1 MEQSGGRSRIL
12 CWELVG
18 LICFAGGDTS
28 KQGNPGKPGNPGN
41 PGKPGK
47 PGKPWKPWKPM
58 KPKENEEKQGDP
70 LQSTKE
76 ILSNQWDSFLNRGNT
91 LPLSGNAKRLR
102 VMVGIV
108 LLVEDIVCWRGSDTE
123 GTKGNE
129 GRRWRGVGPAGRPS
143 LFSFGGSV
151 ILKSDSNMTKEEA
164 KEKFGDNIINE
175 LLSLGAE
182 PTNVCRNDDIVEWC
196 SDGCIKVGDIE
207 VWAYYYFYEGENPD
221 LCNWEDRMKIDTK
234 ECFW

>member
-1 MEQSGGRSRIL
+1 
-12 CWELVG
+12 
-18 LICFAGGDTS
+18 
-28 KQGNPGKPGNPGN
+28 
-41 PGKPGK
+41 
-47 PGKPWKPWKPM
+47 M
-58 KPKENEEKQGDP
+58 KPKENKEKQGAP

-108 LLVEDIVCWRGSDTE
+108 LLVVDIVCWRGSDTE

-151 ILKSDSNMTKEEA
+151 ILK
-164 KEKFGDNIINE
+164 I
-175 LLSLGAE
+175 
-182 PTNVCRNDDIVEWC
+182 
-196 SDGCIKVGDIE
+196 
-207 VWAYYYFYEGENPD
+207 
-221 LCNWEDRMKIDTK
+221 
-234 ECFW
+234 

>member
-1 MEQSGGRSRIL
+1 MEQSGGRSRVL

-28 KQGNPGKPGNPGN
+28 KQGE
-41 PGKPGK
+41 
-47 PGKPWKPWKPM
+47 PWKT
-58 KPKENEEKQGDP
+58 NETQGKQRKTRGP

-76 ILSNQWDSFLNRGNT
+76 ILSNQWDSFLNGGNT

-108 LLVEDIVCWRGSDTE
+108 LLVVDIVCWRGSDTE

-151 ILKSDSNMTKEEA
+151 ILK
-164 KEKFGDNIINE
+164 I
-175 LLSLGAE
+175 
-182 PTNVCRNDDIVEWC
+182 
-196 SDGCIKVGDIE
+196 
-207 VWAYYYFYEGENPD
+207 
-221 LCNWEDRMKIDTK
+221 
-234 ECFW
+234 

>member
-1 MEQSGGRSRIL
+1 MEQSGGRSRVL

-28 KQGNPGKPGNPGN
+28 KQG
-41 PGKPGK
+41 KPGK
-47 PGKPWKPWKPM
+47 T
-58 KPKENEEKQGDP
+58 NETQGKQGEP

-108 LLVEDIVCWRGSDTE
+108 LLVVDIVCWRGSDTE

-151 ILKSDSNMTKEEA
+151 ILK
-164 KEKFGDNIINE
+164 I
-175 LLSLGAE
+175 
-182 PTNVCRNDDIVEWC
+182 
-196 SDGCIKVGDIE
+196 
-207 VWAYYYFYEGENPD
+207 
-221 LCNWEDRMKIDTK
+221 
-234 ECFW
+234 

>member
-1 MEQSGGRSRIL
+1 MEQSGGGSRVL

-28 KQGNPGKPGNPGN
+28 KQG
-41 PGKPGK
+41 
-47 PGKPWKPWKPM
+47 KPWKPM
-58 KPKENEEKQGDP
+58 KPKENKEKQGEP

-76 ILSNQWDSFLNRGNT
+76 ILSNQWDSFLNGGNT

-108 LLVEDIVCWRGSDTE
+108 LLVVDIVCWRGSDTE

-143 LFSFGGSV
+143 LFSFGGSIV
-151 ILKSDSNMTKEEA
+151 N
-164 KEKFGDNIINE
+164 N

-182 PTNVCRNDDIVEWC
+182 PTNVVRQDGLIEWK
-196 SDGCIKVGDIE
+196 SDGYIEVGGVQ
-207 VWAYYYFYEGENPD
+207 VWAYYYFEDGED
-221 LCNWEDRMKIDTK
+221 VDRCDWEDHMEIEVE
-234 ECFW
+234 ECWI

>member
-1 MEQSGGRSRIL
+1 MEQSGGRSRVL

-28 KQGNPGKPGNPGN
+28 KQGKPRETKGNQGN
-41 PGKPGK
+41 
-47 PGKPWKPWKPM
+47 
-58 KPKENEEKQGDP
+58 P

-76 ILSNQWDSFLNRGNT
+76 ILSNQWDSFLNGGNT

-102 VMVGIV
+102 VMEGIV
-108 LLVEDIVCWRGSDTE
+108 LLVVDIVCWRGSDTE

-151 ILKSDSNMTKEEA
+151 ILKNSDMTREEA
-164 KEKFGDNIINE
+164 RNVFGGSIVNN

-182 PTNVCRNDDIVEWC
+182 PTNVVRQDGLIEWK
-196 SDGCIKVGDIE
+196 SDGYIEVGGVQ
-207 VWAYYYFYEGENPD
+207 VWAYYYFEDGED
-221 LCNWEDRMKIDTK
+221 VDRCDWEDHMEIEVE
-234 ECFW
+234 ECWI

>member
-1 MEQSGGRSRIL
+1 MEQSGGRSRVL

-28 KQGNPGKPGNPGN
+28 KQG
-41 PGKPGK
+41 K

-58 KPKENEEKQGDP
+58 KPKENKEKQGEP

-108 LLVEDIVCWRGSDTE
+108 LLVVDIVCWRGSDTE

-151 ILKSDSNMTKEEA
+151 ILK
-164 KEKFGDNIINE
+164 I
-175 LLSLGAE
+175 
-182 PTNVCRNDDIVEWC
+182 
-196 SDGCIKVGDIE
+196 
-207 VWAYYYFYEGENPD
+207 
-221 LCNWEDRMKIDTK
+221 
-234 ECFW
+234 